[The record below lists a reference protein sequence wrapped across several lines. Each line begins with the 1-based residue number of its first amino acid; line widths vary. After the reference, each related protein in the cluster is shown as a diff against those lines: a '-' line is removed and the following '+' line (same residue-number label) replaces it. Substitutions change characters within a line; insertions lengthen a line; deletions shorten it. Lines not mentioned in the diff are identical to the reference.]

1 MRRWIIA
8 GILGAGIVVLVL
20 LFVLSNAPVV
30 KAGEDGTFANDCC
43 GTVALSD
50 GKMLLNDQQTV
61 GYTVGRDA
69 KGPYILPDTYVGV
82 VLDEGFAVDGTTS
95 AVKLR
100 LDKLPGPTSIVLFE
114 GLRPYVFT
122 RHAPAPHLNDR

>member
-8 GILGAGIVVLVL
+8 SIAGAGIVLVAV
-20 LFVLSNAPVV
+20 LFVLSNKPVV
-30 KAGEDGTFANDCC
+30 TAGEDGIFENDCC
-43 GTVALSD
+43 GTIKLSG

-61 GYTVGRDA
+61 RYTVTRDA
-69 KGPYILPDTYVGV
+69 NGPYILPRTYVGV

-100 LDKLPGPTSIVLFE
+100 LDKLPQPNRIVLYE
-114 GLRPYVFT
+114 GLRPYAFT
-122 RHAPAPHLNDR
+122 KHMPPRR